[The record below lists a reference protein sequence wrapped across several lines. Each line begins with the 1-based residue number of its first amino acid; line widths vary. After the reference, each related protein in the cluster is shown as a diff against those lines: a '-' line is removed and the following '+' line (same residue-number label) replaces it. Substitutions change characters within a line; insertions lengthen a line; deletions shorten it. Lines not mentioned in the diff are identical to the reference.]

1 MLLGR
6 TPLLLGTMMISL
18 GVLLGEWGCSK
29 RQLSSGAEDQSMTTK
44 NEKGETETV
53 LQEPITSL
61 ATPPASAAE
70 SAPDSRPSLGLPPAP
85 GSSALTSPSESPI
98 PAPASTIVPASSAS
112 DLTGLGDIFF
122 DFDQYLVRR
131 DAHPVLE
138 SNARLIRNEPGK
150 SLLIEGHCDERGT
163 LAYNLVLG
171 EKRAKAAKR
180 YLEDFGIPASR
191 IQTISYGEIRPFCKE
206 HNEGCWKYNRRAH
219 FVLQ

>member
-1 MLLGR
+1 MLPGR
-6 TPLLLGTMMISL
+6 TPLLVGTMIVFL
-18 GVLLGEWGCSK
+18 GFLLGGWACSK
-29 RQLSSGAEDQSMTTK
+29 RQVSSGADDRSMTTK
-44 NEKGETETV
+44 KEKSETETV
-53 LQEPITSL
+53 LEEPIASL
-61 ATPPASAAE
+61 ATPPTSAGEAVPDTRPGLGPASTPRNSSLPIRGE
-70 SAPDSRPSLGLPPAP
+70 SLP
-85 GSSALTSPSESPI
+85 
-98 PAPASTIVPASSAS
+98 PAPASTIVPASSAA
-112 DLTGLGDIFF
+112 DITGLGDIFF
-122 DFDQYLVRR
+122 DFDQYVVRR

-138 SNARLIRNEPGK
+138 DNARLIRNEPGK